1 MPVRIPSPVRTL
13 LIDLGNV
20 LLHFSHARMCVQM
33 AEACRAPLADLERI
47 LFNEQLQRRF
57 ERGEVSEDG
66 FRQTLEK
73 ELGRAIDAG
82 ALRVAGADI
91 FTVNEPM
98 VPLLDRWK
106 RDGYRLVLLSNT
118 CVTHY
123 EWVLAHFDLL
133 HRFDDC
139 VLSYRVGAA
148 KPEEAIFR
156 AALETIQC
164 SPAECFYTD
173 DIEEYVLRGR
183 SFGLQ
188 AEVFRDAATLKPQ
201 LERLGVN
208 CGE

>member
-1 MPVRIPSPVRTL
+1 MPARTPSPVRTL

-33 AEACRAPLADLERI
+33 AEVCNVPLSDLEKV
-47 LFNEQLQRRF
+47 LFNEHLQRRF
-57 ERGEVSEDG
+57 ERGELSEDG
-66 FRQTLEK
+66 FRQTLEAK
-73 ELGRAIDAG
+73 FGRTIDPE
-82 ALRVAGADI
+82 ALRLAGSDI
-91 FTVNEPM
+91 FTLNEPM

-106 RDGYRLVLLSNT
+106 RDGHRLVLLSNT

-123 EWVLAHFDLL
+123 EWVVAHFDLL
-133 HRFDDC
+133 HRFDAC
-139 VLSYRVGAA
+139 VLSYKVGAA
-148 KPEEAIFR
+148 KPEEAIFQ

-164 SPAECFYTD
+164 PPEECFYTD

-188 AEVFRDAATLKPQ
+188 AEVFRDVVTLRSQ

-208 CGE
+208 CDV

>member
-1 MPVRIPSPVRTL
+1 
-13 LIDLGNV
+13 
-20 LLHFSHARMCVQM
+20 M
-33 AEACRAPLADLERI
+33 AEACHAPLADLERI

-73 ELGRAIDAG
+73 ELGRATDAG
-82 ALRVAGADI
+82 ALRVAAADI

-133 HRFDDC
+133 TA
-139 VLSYRVGAA
+139 S
-148 KPEEAIFR
+148 
-156 AALETIQC
+156 TIAC
-164 SPAECFYTD
+164 SPIASARPSPRRPSFGPLSRRSNVRPHECFYTD
-173 DIEEYVLRGR
+173 DIEEYVLARSLVRPASRGLSR
-183 SFGLQ
+183 
-188 AEVFRDAATLKPQ
+188 RCDP
-201 LERLGVN
+201 
-208 CGE
+208 